1 MLTNTQKFQQTANQK
16 LPLVSV
22 VMPVYNVEAYI
33 EQAVWSVIDQTYSN
47 FELIIVDDQS
57 PDNSIELIGQKFY
70 DVRIKIVQQ
79 KNRGLAGA
87 RNTGIRNAQGDYIA
101 LLDSDDFWQA
111 DKLEKQVRLMQANP
125 HCGVSFSAS
134 LFVDETGESLQRI
147 QSPQKKANYRANDI
161 FCRNPIGNGSAP
173 IIRKSIFD
181 QIAFTTHSKTKDGV
195 PYLQY
200 FDETLR
206 QSEDVECWTRIAL
219 QTGTQFEY
227 IDQPLTNYR
236 LNNNGLSADVN
247 AQFAT
252 WLKLL
257 ENTKSYAPK
266 FVKKYGPIAKAF
278 QYRYLA
284 RRSVFQAQGRNALQF
299 MLLAIK
305 TAPLFLFK
313 ESKRTIETLIASS
326 VLSVLPSS
334 VQKKLVQRVL
344 VV

>member
-1 MLTNTQKFQQTANQK
+1 MLTNTKKTRTHNM
-16 LPLVSV
+16 PLVSV
-22 VMPVYNVEAYI
+22 VMPVYNVEQYI
-33 EQAVWSVIDQTYSN
+33 EQAVWSVIDQSYGN

-57 PDNSIELIGQKFY
+57 PDNSIELIKQKY
-70 DVRIKIVQQ
+70 NDVRIRIIQQ

-87 RNTGIRNAQGDYIA
+87 RNTGIRHANGDYIA

-111 DKLEKQVRLMQANP
+111 DKLEKQIKLMQANP
-125 HCGVSFSAS
+125 QCGVSFSAS
-134 LFVDETGESLQRI
+134 LFVDEAGESLDRLQA
-147 QSPQKKANYRANDI
+147 PKKKADYQAKDI

-181 QIAFTTHSKTKDGV
+181 QIAFVDEQKAQEGE

-227 IDQPLTNYR
+227 IDEPLTNYR
-236 LNNNGLSADVN
+236 LNNSGLSADVN

-257 ENTKSYAPK
+257 DNTKAYAPG

-284 RRSVFQAQGRNALQF
+284 RRSVFQAQGRNALKF
-299 MLLAIK
+299 MVLA
-305 TAPLFLFK
+305 FK
-313 ESKRTIETLIASS
+313 ASPIGLMQEFKRTSETLVAS
-326 VLSVLPSS
+326 VGLSLIPAM
-334 VQKKLVQRVL
+334 VQKKLVERTL
-344 VV
+344 VG